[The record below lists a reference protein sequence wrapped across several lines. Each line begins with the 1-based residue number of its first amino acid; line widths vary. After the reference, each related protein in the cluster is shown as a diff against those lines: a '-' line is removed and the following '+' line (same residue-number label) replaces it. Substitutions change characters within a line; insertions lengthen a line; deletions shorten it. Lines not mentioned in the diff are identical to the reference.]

1 MDACVYILTNDSGSI
16 LYTGVTSDICRR
28 IEQHRN
34 GVGSI
39 FTCKYQL
46 RKVVFIE
53 RHPTIISA
61 IAREKQIKSWS
72 RQRKVDLINS
82 VNPLWR
88 ELMPME

>member
-1 MDACVYILTNDSGSI
+1 MLTNDSGSV
-16 LYTGVTSDICRR
+16 LYTGVTSDICKR

-39 FTCKYQL
+39 FTRKYQL

-53 RHPTIISA
+53 RHPTIISD

-72 RQRKVDLINS
+72 RQRKVDLINR